1 METSKGFF
9 TPFNN
14 QNDNLAMSISQNIPY
29 NNPSTNYR
37 FQNIIAIGNPIVDIS
52 SEIDKESIQKYRL
65 KWGETVFVDPGNVG
79 FFDELESK
87 PQVTYI
93 PGGSIQNTLRVASWC
108 LNMEPNNKG
117 KFSLTMLGA
126 TGTDPYKEKIVNAL
140 KFSGVIPLLQPIPNM
155 CTSRCGVGIYKKERC
170 LLTEI
175 RASNCLT
182 EDFVNENINK
192 IDSNDAFLIEGYF
205 LQEKF
210 DICKKLCFD
219 FSRDKKFIILTLSA
233 VFMVQAHYDKI
244 LEISN
249 YADMIVGNM
258 EELEAF
264 SGSKGESYK
273 DTFEKVSR
281 KLNPKDRLFV
291 VTDGSKGVL
300 VSKYD
305 YKKGKLDFILQ
316 SFPTLIKNEDIVD
329 LNGAGDAFLGG
340 FLSQFMKGS
349 SLYSCCRAGND
360 AAAVILRHVGCTF
373 SKDSKI
379 EFGN

>member
-9 TPFNN
+9 TPFNS
-14 QNDNLAMSISQNIPY
+14 QNDNLAMSISQNIQF
-29 NNPSTNYR
+29 NNPINNFR

-108 LNMEPNNKG
+108 LNMEPNNVG

-126 TGTDPYKEKIVNAL
+126 TGTDPYKDKIVNAL
-140 KFSGVIPLLQPIPNM
+140 KSSGVVPLIQSIPNM
-155 CTSRCGVGIYKKERC
+155 STSRCGVGIYKKERC

-182 EDFVNENINK
+182 EDFVNENLNK
-192 IDSNDAFLIEGYF
+192 IDMNDAFLIEGYF

-210 DICKKLCFD
+210 EICKKLCLD
-219 FSRDKKFIILTLSA
+219 FNRDKKFIILALSA
-233 VFMVQAHYDKI
+233 VFMVQAHFEKI

-264 SGSKGESYK
+264 AGEKGESYK
-273 DTFEKVSR
+273 DTFEKVCR
-281 KLNPKDRLFV
+281 KLSNKDRLFV
-291 VTDGSKGVL
+291 ITDGSKGVL

-316 SFPTLIKNEDIVD
+316 SFPTIMKTEEIVD

-360 AAAVILRHVGCTF
+360 AASIILKNVGCTF
-373 SKDSKI
+373 PKDLKL

>member
-14 QNDNLAMSISQNIPY
+14 QNDNLAMSISQNIQF
-29 NNPSTNYR
+29 NNPINNFR

-108 LNMEPNNKG
+108 LNMEPNNVG

-126 TGTDPYKEKIVNAL
+126 TGTDPYKDKIVNAL
-140 KFSGVIPLLQPIPNM
+140 KSSGVVPLIQSIPNM
-155 CTSRCGVGIYKKERC
+155 STSRCGVGIYKKERC

-182 EDFVNENINK
+182 EDFVNENLNK
-192 IDSNDAFLIEGYF
+192 IDMNDAFLIEGYF

-210 DICKKLCFD
+210 EICKKLCLD
-219 FSRDKKFIILTLSA
+219 FNRDKKFIILALSA
-233 VFMVQAHYDKI
+233 VFMVQAHFEKI

-264 SGSKGESYK
+264 AGEKGESYK
-273 DTFEKVSR
+273 DTFEKVCR
-281 KLNPKDRLFV
+281 KLSNKDRLFV
-291 VTDGSKGVL
+291 ITDGSKGVL

-316 SFPTLIKNEDIVD
+316 SFPTIMKTEEIVD

-360 AAAVILRHVGCTF
+360 AASIILKNVGCTF
-373 SKDSKI
+373 PKDLKL